1 MKNVEGRE
9 ISLVLGTAGHIDHG
23 KTTLVKAV
31 TGVDC
36 DRLIEEKKRGITI
49 ELGFAPL
56 QLDDGR
62 IVSIVDVPGHERFI
76 RQMVAGASGI
86 DGVLLVIAADEGVMP
101 QTREHL
107 EILSILGVKD
117 GFVALTKTDAV
128 DEDFL
133 ELALEDVRDFLTG
146 TFLEGKPIIPVSAIK
161 GSNIG
166 LLREELGRL
175 VDRIRPRPRKGPF
188 FLPIDRS
195 FPMSGFGTVL
205 TGTAYRGELSAG
217 NEGIVLPSGREGR
230 IRSVQVHG
238 ADSKVAWA
246 GQRVAVSL
254 AGVSIDEISRGDVLC
269 AKGIYA
275 PTRCFECELHLL
287 ESVPSL
293 KHWKRVRLHIGTS
306 DVTARV
312 SLLESPSIQSGDTVP
327 AQIVTEEDVVCLLDQ
342 RFVIRR
348 YSPLETIA
356 GGKVLSPFA
365 SKPRGRNARAAC
377 IKRIK
382 SLMHAATPAERLA
395 ILIDSAG
402 ILHLADAVRL
412 LQETPEEVVRIGSK
426 LRPAGGQTSKQTSSE
441 STGQHPVDEHPIFL
455 QGERKF
461 FLSGRS
467 VARLSSE
474 ISVFLQTFHQSHP
487 SQKGAL
493 LDEVVLSVLK
503 EFDTRTARSFID
515 FLVEGGT
522 LVMEEGFIRLSA
534 FTPRDDERFSKDS
547 ESLLALCRERGFQPP
562 LLEEAPQA
570 LGMHEKRFSSLL
582 KGMRE
587 TGKIAIVSGF
597 LLSFEIEEKLLELLI
612 KEKEG
617 ITLARVRDLTN
628 SSRKFIL
635 PLLEYIDAKG
645 YTRRA
650 GEVRVLLPLKLPR
663 RRETV

>member
-1 MKNVEGRE
+1 MEGRE

-56 QLDDGR
+56 KLDDGR

-86 DGVLLVIAADEGVMP
+86 DGVLLVVAADEGVMP

-107 EILSILGVKD
+107 EILGLLGVKD

-128 DEDFL
+128 DEEFL

-146 TFLEGKPIIPVSAIK
+146 TFLEGKAIVPVSAVT
-161 GSNIG
+161 GMNID
-166 LLREELGRL
+166 LLREELGHL

-188 FLPIDRS
+188 FLPIDRT
-195 FPMSGFGTVL
+195 FPMSGFGTVI
-205 TGTAYRGELSAG
+205 TGTAYRGELNVGS
-217 NEGIVLPSGREGR
+217 EGVVLPSGREGR

-238 ADSKVAWA
+238 TDARTAWA

-254 AGVSIDEISRGDVLC
+254 AGVSIDQISRGDVLC
-269 AKGIYA
+269 AKDIYA

-287 ESVPSL
+287 RSVPTL
-293 KHWKRVRLHIGTS
+293 KHWQRVRLHIGTS

-312 SLLESPSIQSGDTVP
+312 SLLESSTMQGGETVP
-327 AQIVTEEDVVCLLDQ
+327 AQIVAEEDVVCLLDQ
-342 RFVIRR
+342 RFVLRR
-348 YSPLETIA
+348 YSPLETI
-356 GGKVLSPFA
+356 GGGRVLSPFA
-365 SKPRGRNARAAC
+365 SKPRGRNARALC
-377 IKRIK
+377 IERIRALMK
-382 SLMHAATPAERLA
+382 SDSPAERLA
-395 ILIDSAG
+395 ILIYSAG
-402 ILHLADAVRL
+402 MLDLSDAVRF
-412 LQETPEEVVRIGSK
+412 LQETPSEVARIGERLLPTQAISGASAQNT
-426 LRPAGGQTSKQTSSE
+426 LQGAA
-441 STGQHPVDEHPIFL
+441 IFL
-455 QGERKF
+455 QGERKL
-461 FLSGRS
+461 FLSRKS
-467 VARLSSE
+467 VERLSFE
-474 ISVFLQTFHQSHP
+474 ITAFLQTFHETHP

-493 LDEVVLSVLK
+493 SDEVALNSLK
-503 EFDTRTARSFID
+503 VFDSRTARAFID
-515 FLVEGGT
+515 YLVAGGA
-522 LVMEEGFIRLSA
+522 LVLEEGFLRLSI
-534 FTPRDDERFSKDS
+534 FTPRDDERFSRDS
-547 ESLLALCRERGFQPP
+547 DALLSLCRDRGFQPP
-562 LLEEAPQA
+562 LIEEAA
-570 LGMHEKRFSSLL
+570 RSLGMDEKRFSSLL

-597 LLSFEIEEKLLELLI
+597 LLSFEIEERLLDLLI
-612 KEKEG
+612 QEKEG

-650 GEVRVLLPLKLPR
+650 GEVRVLLPSKLPR
-663 RRETV
+663 RKEAP